1 MRHRVYVDVH
11 VAVPGRLEDLWQGR
25 PARSSGEN
33 DVGVGDRRVAHPFPV
48 DVPPLASEAGEEH
61 DDRAVDAGR
70 ATVEVR
76 LGDPHA
82 AVHAERVLP
91 SRGVLVDQDLEP
103 PGSVRRHSGY
113 LLIAGQ
119 PSLEQL
125 VCIRD
130 CDEAETREE
139 HTDRNDP
146 SSGSVHTL
154 SPFPFVL
161 VVRGAT
167 ASELLGPDRACQSG
181 KRLSAHVFSFD
192 RTSVPAAESMPPMPL
207 TSESFAFGTWRG
219 PHSPRSCRVAS
230 SIGKMPYIPVWVY
243 ESPPPLVLI
252 GSEPPGV
259 ERPSWKHCT
268 PSPRLAKPSD
278 SSMIGG

>member
-1 MRHRVYVDVH
+1 
-11 VAVPGRLEDLWQGR
+11 
-25 PARSSGEN
+25 
-33 DVGVGDRRVAHPFPV
+33 
-48 DVPPLASEAGEEH
+48 
-61 DDRAVDAGR
+61 
-70 ATVEVR
+70 
-76 LGDPHA
+76 
-82 AVHAERVLP
+82 
-91 SRGVLVDQDLEP
+91 
-103 PGSVRRHSGY
+103 GY

-167 ASELLGPDRACQSG
+167 ASELLGPDRACHSG

-207 TSESFAFGTWRG
+207 TSESLTFGTWRG
-219 PHSPRSCRVAS
+219 PVAE
-230 SIGKMPYIPVWVY
+230 G
-243 ESPPPLVLI
+243 
-252 GSEPPGV
+252 
-259 ERPSWKHCT
+259 ERPDRGQSARAASNGASCPDAGRVDRGVRKEGPAGGGRIFRCGLDAFRVRID
-268 PSPRLAKPSD
+268 PSLQRRKRSDGPIAPQLALPEAQLAAGPHTAFGQGPLSEESRQGTCR
-278 SSMIGG
+278 SSC